1 MPLQVA
7 HTRMLAGTTN
17 AGIVGALAE
26 VYAAGGMYTGIWPSL
41 MLTCNPA
48 INYMVFD
55 RLKASYLGWKQRQA
69 SAAAAAAAA
78 KFEPGST
85 SNPRSSVVVAQAQPS
100 LGMVSAAQLSSFEAF
115 AVGMAAK
122 MAATIL
128 TYPLIRAK
136 TVLQSG
142 VTDSKSLFVVALQLY
157 KQEGFLGLFRGLKP
171 MLLNAM
177 LGGALMVMGKEKIQ
191 QVVRSVVAGGGGAD
205 AKKRN

>member
-1 MPLQVA
+1 MQVA

-17 AGIVGALAE
+17 AGIFGALAE

-48 INYMVFD
+48 INYMVYD
-55 RLKASYLGWKQRQA
+55 RLKGSYLSWKQRKA
-69 SAAAAAAAA
+69 SAAAAAVA
-78 KFEPGST
+78 KFEPGPTST
-85 SNPRSSVVVAQAQPS
+85 PVAAAQAQPS
-100 LGMVSAAQLSSFEAF
+100 LGVVSAAQLSSFETF
-115 AVGMAAK
+115 VVGMAAK
-122 MAATIL
+122 MAATML

-142 VTDSKSLFVVALQLY
+142 VTESRSLFVVALQLL
-157 KQEGFLGLFRGLKP
+157 KQEGFLGWFRGLKP

-191 QVVRSVVAGGGGAD
+191 QVVRSVVAAGGPD
-205 AKKRN
+205 DKKSK